1 MMNTRAVVKT
11 TRYAPLPTLL
21 TLGLALSVA
30 APCGATTTTETPGA
44 TVDAA
49 AVRAAALTFLQR
61 QEFAGGDA
69 EVTVAEL
76 DARLR
81 LAPCNQPLA
90 AHWAPGS
97 RKIGAVTVAVRCT
110 TSGGWSVM
118 VQGSVRVRLS
128 VVTAARAVLPGTV
141 LGKDDVTVAAMDI
154 TDRTNQFLTKTDD
167 ALGKR
172 VARALAPGEMV
183 NPSALT
189 NPVLVRRG
197 AEVIVRARTGELE
210 IQASGKALS
219 DGAVGQRVRVQNVT
233 SLRIVEGWVMAD
245 GSVSISM

>member
-1 MMNTRAVVKT
+1 MLA
-11 TRYAPLPTLL
+11 L
-21 TLGLALSVA
+21 TLSVA
-30 APCGATTTTETPGA
+30 APCGAATTTEITDA
-44 TVDAA
+44 TVGVA
-49 AVRAAALTFLQR
+49 AVQAAALTFLQR
-61 QEFAGGDA
+61 QEFAGNDV
-69 EVTVAEL
+69 EVSVTAL

-81 LAPCNQPLA
+81 LAPCSQPLA
-90 AHWAPGS
+90 AQWAPGS
-97 RKIGAVTVAVRCT
+97 RKIGAVTVAVRCAVN
-110 TSGGWSVM
+110 GGWNVM
-118 VQGSVRVRLS
+118 VQGSVRVRLP
-128 VVTAARAVLPGTV
+128 VVTAARAVLSGTV
-141 LGKDDVTVAAMDI
+141 LGKDDVTVATMDI

-183 NPSALT
+183 NPGTLA